1 MPVNALR
8 LIRKMRGGAQAHL
21 IEADDGQFYV
31 VKFRNNPQH
40 RRILVNEWLGGS
52 FLRFLGVAVPDM
64 QIVNLSENFLAEYP
78 EATIRL
84 GTRSIPPLLGW
95 HFGSQFPG
103 HPERVAVYDYLPD
116 ALLDKVENIRD
127 FLTVLLVDKWAGNV
141 DARQSVFLRARL
153 SQYAADQSA
162 RRSQSVGFIALMIDH
177 GYLFNGPH
185 WEYIDSPPTGLYFRM
200 SVYRSVTRLDDF
212 QPALDRVVNFPEEV
226 VDEALRRIPPDWLE
240 GDTDVLESLLERLMN
255 RRRYVPNFVATCRHA
270 SLNPFP
276 GWTG

>member
-21 IEADDGQFYV
+21 IEADDKKFYV

-64 QIVNLSENFLAEYP
+64 QIVNLGEEFLSEYP
-78 EATIRL
+78 EAAIRL
-84 GTRSIPPLLGW
+84 GARSVPPLLGW
-95 HFGSQFPG
+95 HFGSQYPG
-103 HPERVAVYDYLPD
+103 HPERVAVFDFLPD
-116 ALLDKVENIRD
+116 ALLDRIENVRD
-127 FLTVLLVDKWAGNV
+127 FLTVLVLDKWAANA
-141 DARQSVFLRARL
+141 DARQSVFLRARV
-153 SQYAADQSA
+153 SQYTGELGRKSSPA
-162 RRSQSVGFIALMIDH
+162 GFVALMIDH

-185 WEYIDSPPTGLYFRM
+185 WEYLDSPATGLYFRM
-200 SVYRSVTRLDDF
+200 SVYRSVRNLHDF

-240 GDTDVLESLLERLMN
+240 GDADVLESLLVRLMD
-255 RRRYVPNFVATCRHA
+255 RRKYVPDLVSACRHA
-270 SLNPFP
+270 SVNPFP
-276 GWTG
+276 DWTG